1 MSDRPIP
8 AQLLRSFLPHFIAVA
23 LLAAVAGSFYSKSFD
38 GYRLRMPDIEHYT
51 ATAKEVKDHHARTG
65 EQALWTDSQF
75 GGMPTV
81 QLGMRTSD
89 VNAGSWLTRV
99 LRLGFPRP
107 ADHLLVALLCAYLL
121 AALLGCGP
129 WVSVLVALG
138 FGFSS
143 LNILYLGAGHA
154 AKVMSIATLP
164 GILAGVLVAY
174 RRNLWLGAGLA
185 CAFTAINLA
194 ANHLQMT
201 YYLAFLVAGFGIA
214 ETVRLVRSGATRRAL
229 VTGGEL
235 LAAAGLAVVP
245 NAALIGPTLDY
256 TPHTTRGEVLLSP
269 DGGVEVGE
277 SGLDKDYILQYSM
290 GRGEFWS
297 ILVPNIKGGAEST
310 VLPGVNN
317 NRPVPLY
324 WGEQNFSGGAFYF
337 GAILIALFM
346 VSLILRRDVLR
357 WPMLVVALLAIVL
370 SWRDASGL
378 TDFFLDSVPGYAKFR
393 DTKMMLMLIQ
403 CMLPIGVGLLLRDA
417 LAGKVE
423 WGRNLFIAAGV
434 PVVLLLVFAVAPMAF
449 FDFESHIRPDIAGQL
464 AGTGFMDQ
472 RLEVFN
478 ADVWRS
484 FGLVLIAMGGLLAIV
499 RLRAMQPE
507 KPLAA
512 QIAVA
517 VLAVATLADLQSV
530 DHRYQPA
537 DQGWIRTVEYKYPYT
552 PSTADEAILADR
564 VRRNPAVQ
572 PAIDAEVARV
582 RADYDGRI
590 GKREERVLDAAR
602 FSGLQTVDHFR
613 VLNLRG
619 AFSDATTSYFHRS
632 VGGYHGAK
640 LRRYQDLIE
649 RVLQPEQEAFAA
661 KANAQGLEA
670 ALAAMPVHHM
680 LNTQYIVFDP
690 NQQPI
695 PNAAA
700 LGNAWFASGWTMADG
715 ADAEMDAL
723 ETLKD
728 PRAAVVPESMADAL
742 TGVVPGAA
750 GGGRAELVSFT
761 PDRQTYQV
769 QTPADGLLVFSE
781 IHYPEGWS
789 ITIDDEPA
797 EMLRVNYAF
806 RAVVVP
812 QGNHEVEMAFEMP
825 SVGTARTVASAGS
838 VLILLVL
845 LGSLWAAFS
854 GRGTV
859 EEEA

>member
-1 MSDRPIP
+1 MSDRPNP
-8 AQLLRSFLPHFIAVA
+8 AQRLRSALPHLIAIA

-38 GYRLRMPDIEHYT
+38 GYRLRMPDIEHFT
-51 ATAKEVKDHHARTG
+51 ATAKEVNDHRDRTG

-75 GGMPTV
+75 GGMPTF
-81 QLGMRTSD
+81 QLGMRTQD
-89 VNAGSWLTRV
+89 VNAGSWLSKV

-129 WVSVLVALG
+129 WVSVLVAFG

-201 YYLAFLVAGFGIA
+201 YYLAFLVGGFGIA
-214 ETVRLVRSGATRRAL
+214 ETIRLVRSGATRRAL
-229 VTGGEL
+229 VTGGVL

-269 DGGVEVGE
+269 SGGVEVGE

-297 ILVPNIKGGAEST
+297 VLIPDVKGGNS
-310 VLPGVNN
+310 
-317 NRPVPLY
+317 PLY
-324 WGEQNFSGGAFYF
+324 WGEQLFSGGAFYF

-378 TDFFLDSVPGYAKFR
+378 TDFFLDSVPGFAKFR

-423 WGRNLFIAAGV
+423 WGRKLFIAAGV
-434 PVVLLLVFAVAPMAF
+434 PVGLMLLFALAPTLVFE
-449 FDFESHIRPDIAGQL
+449 FESHVRPDRAVEQL
-464 AGTGFMDQ
+464 GAARALEQ

-484 FGLVLIAMGGLLAIV
+484 FGLVLLAIGGLLAIV
-499 RLRAMQPE
+499 RLRAMRPD
-507 KPLAA
+507 KPLVA

-517 VLAVATLADLQSV
+517 VLAVATLMDMQSV
-530 DHRYQPA
+530 DRRYQPA
-537 DQGWIRTVEYKYPYT
+537 NQGWVRTVEYRYPYT
-552 PSTADEAILADR
+552 PSAADEAILADR
-564 VRRNPAVQ
+564 VRQKPERQ
-572 PAIDAEVARV
+572 EAIDAEVARV
-582 RADYDGRI
+582 RAAYDGRI

-602 FSGLQTVDHFR
+602 FAGLQTVDHFR

-619 AFSDATTSYFHRS
+619 PFSDATTSYFHRS
-632 VGGYHGAK
+632 IGGYHGAK

-649 RVLQPEQEAFAA
+649 RVLQPEQQAFASQ
-661 KANAQGLEA
+661 ANSKGLDV
-670 ALAAMPVHHM
+670 ALASMPVHHM
-680 LNTQYIVFDP
+680 LNARYIVYDP
-690 NQQPI
+690 AQPPI
-695 PNAAA
+695 PNGLA
-700 LGNAWFASGWTMADG
+700 LGNGWFAKGWTIQEG

-723 ETLKD
+723 QSLTD
-728 PRAAVVPESMADAL
+728 PRMAVVPELHSDAL
-742 TGVVPGAA
+742 SGVVPGAA
-750 GGGRAELVSFT
+750 DGGRVGLAEFT
-761 PDRQTYQV
+761 PDRQLYRV
-769 QTPADGLLVFSE
+769 LTPAKGLLVFSE
-781 IHYPEGWS
+781 IYYPEGWS
-789 ITIDDEPA
+789 ITVDGEPA
-797 EMLRVNYAF
+797 EMLRVNYAL

-812 QGNHEVEMAFEMP
+812 EGAHEVEMVFDVPA
-825 SVGTARTVASAGS
+825 VGTARTVASAGS
-838 VLILLVL
+838 VLILLAL
-845 LGSLWAAFS
+845 LGSLWAAFT